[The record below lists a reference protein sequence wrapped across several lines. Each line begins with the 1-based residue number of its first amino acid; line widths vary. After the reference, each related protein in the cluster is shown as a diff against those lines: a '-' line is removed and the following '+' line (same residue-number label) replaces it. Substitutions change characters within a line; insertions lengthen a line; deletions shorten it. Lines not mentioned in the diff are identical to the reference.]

1 MADTSIRCPNC
12 GIEIPLTEA
21 LSGQL
26 REQIESALRREHE
39 MRLARAV
46 EQARTSVSESLTLEI
61 QDLKAQLAQKEQ
73 KARTA
78 QEAELTLRKEK
89 ARLEER
95 SRELDLEVARKLD
108 EEKQRL

>member
-12 GIEIPLTEA
+12 GTEIPLTEA

-26 REQIESALRREHE
+26 REQIETALRREHE
-39 MRLARAV
+39 TRLARARARASGAQELALLRERLAE
-46 EQARTSVSESLTLEI
+46 EQA
-61 QDLKAQLAQKEQ
+61 
-73 KARTA
+73 KARVA

-95 SRELDLEVARKLD
+95 SRELDLEVARSTSK
-108 EEKQRL
+108 RRSRPGSPPM